1 MELRQR
7 VDNKVIVDNKF
18 VVEESIVI
26 GSLVLVS
33 KGGGRRGK
41 SSRGRTRRGQ
51 EAVVQQQKKSWAA
64 LLEVGEDLGRLQGVR
79 TRRAKLQL
87 KEEEKG
93 VGITFQ
99 EESASEEGIAQKEEV
114 IFQLFLFKEGIVV
127 QQGKVIEVVIKSF

>member
-1 MELRQR
+1 M
-7 VDNKVIVDNKF
+7 
-18 VVEESIVI
+18 
-26 GSLVLVS
+26 SLVFVS

-41 SSRGRTRRGQ
+41 RPGGRTKRGQ

-64 LLEVGEDLGRLQGVR
+64 LLAAGEDLGRLQGVR

-93 VGITFQ
+93 VGITFK

-114 IFQLFLFKEGIVV
+114 IFQLFLSKERIVV
-127 QQGKVIEVVIKSF
+127 QQSKVIEFGIKSF